1 MLLMKA
7 RGLSYLYKLY
17 YSQYLRLSVKPVVF
31 QSYFSTVML
40 YESS

>member
-31 QSYFSTVML
+31 QSSLNIVVL